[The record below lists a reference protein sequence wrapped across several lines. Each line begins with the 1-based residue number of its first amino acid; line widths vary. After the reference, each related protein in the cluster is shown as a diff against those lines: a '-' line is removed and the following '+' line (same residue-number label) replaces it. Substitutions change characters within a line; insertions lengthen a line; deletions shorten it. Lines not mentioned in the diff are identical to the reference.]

1 MQKIIYW
8 ILLSLVPFCSFSQEA
23 PSPESFLGYSPG
35 SQFTPHYKIV
45 NYFNQVAHAVPGQV
59 KLEQYGLT
67 NEGRPLLLAFIAS
80 PENFRR
86 LDEIRVNNLRLAGV
100 TGDKQLPDE
109 HAPAIVWLSYN
120 VHGNEPSSSE
130 AAMKTL
136 YELVNPASSRSKE
149 WLKNTIVIIDPCMN
163 PDGRDR
169 YVNWFNQMVGK
180 TPNPD
185 PQSREHQ
192 EPWPGGRVNHY
203 NFDLNR
209 DWAWQTQVE
218 TQQRMKAYNSWL
230 PQVHVDFHE
239 QGYNNP
245 YYFAPAAEPYHEVI
259 TPWQREFQVM
269 IGRNNAKYFDE
280 KGWLYFTK
288 QEFDLFYPSYGDTY
302 PIYNGAIGMTY
313 EQGGHSRGGLTV
325 ITADED
331 TLTLTD
337 RVLHHYTTSMATIEL
352 SSLNADKLVHE
363 FRKYF
368 DDAKSKPTGEFKSY
382 FIKADIY
389 GDRLDRLKS
398 LLDKNNIDWIQVNNG
413 SFTGLDYETGKTAAF
428 KATTGDIAVNAN
440 QSKSNLLRVL
450 FERNSRIS
458 DSVTYDIT
466 AWSLPFVYGLQAY
479 GLNAPVAG
487 AGSNNG
493 GSNNATGSN
502 GNNASGSNG
511 NNTSGASDANILGGE
526 YAYAVRWTGLRTAK
540 FLTELLKKGVKT
552 RYTEDAFQSGDQLFE
567 RGTLIITS
575 TGNNTPGKNW
585 SAIAREA
592 AKKTGVTLSPVHSG
606 FVDKGADFGSS
617 RIHMIHKPK
626 CALLTGQ
633 GVSPLNAGEIWH
645 FFDQQLDYPITLINA
660 DEAGYTSLKN
670 YDVLIIPDGYYKILG
685 DKNAAEPIRNW
696 IREGGHLIAMG
707 NAVSQLSKLE
717 WGIRQKTGAEDK
729 KEDEKDKKTEDYS
742 VLRRYGN
749 RERDEVAGS
758 VPGSIYKVELDN
770 THPLAFGYPGYYY
783 TLKQDD
789 NVYEFIKEGGWNVGV
804 LRKDNYVSG
813 FTGNKAKEKLKDG
826 VIFGVEDMGRGEVVY
841 MADDP
846 LFRSFWENG
855 KLLFCN
861 AVFLVGQ

>member
-1 MQKIIYW
+1 MQKIIYL
-8 ILLSLVPFCSFSQEA
+8 ILFSLAPFCSFSQEP
-23 PSPESFLGYSPG
+23 PSPESFLGYSLG
-35 SQFTPHYKIV
+35 SHFTPHFKIV
-45 NYFNQVAHAVPGQV
+45 SYFNQVALAVPGQV
-59 KLEQYGLT
+59 KVEQYGTT

-86 LDEIRVNNLRLAGV
+86 LEDIRLNNLRLAGV
-100 TGDKQLPDE
+100 TRDKLSPE
-109 HAPAIVWLSYN
+109 ENAPAIVWLSYN

-136 YELVNPASSRSKE
+136 YELVNPSNPRSKE

-169 YVNWFNQMVGK
+169 YVNWFTQMVGK
-180 TPNPD
+180 NPNPD
-185 PQSREHQ
+185 PQSREHH

-209 DWAWQTQVE
+209 DWAWQTQIE
-218 TQQRMKAYNSWL
+218 TQQRLKVYNSWL

-245 YYFAPAAEPYHEVI
+245 YYFAPAAEPYHDVI
-259 TPWQREFQVM
+259 TPWQREFQVL
-269 IGRNNAKYFDE
+269 IGRNNAKYFDQN
-280 KGWLYFTK
+280 GWLYFTK

-313 EQGGHSRGGLTV
+313 EQGGHSRGGLAV
-325 ITADED
+325 ITADDD
-331 TLTLTD
+331 TLTLSD
-337 RVLHHYTTSMATIEL
+337 RLLHHYTTSMSTIEL
-352 SSLNADKLVHE
+352 SSLNADKLVKE

-368 DDAKSKPTGEFKSY
+368 ADARSKPTGEFKSY
-382 FIKADIY
+382 FIKADVY

-398 LLDKNNIDWIQVNNG
+398 LLDKNNIEWVAVNSG
-413 SFTGLDYETGKTAAF
+413 SFTGLDYETGKTAGF
-428 KATTGDIAVNAN
+428 KAANGDIAINTN

-466 AWSLPFVYGLQAY
+466 AWSLPYVYGLQAY
-479 GLNAPVAG
+479 GLNTIVGGNATGDANPSNNSGNMAAPVAEQPVR
-487 AGSNNG
+487 
-493 GSNNATGSN
+493 T
-502 GNNASGSNG
+502 
-511 NNTSGASDANILGGE
+511 GE
-526 YAYAVRWTGLRTAK
+526 YAYAVRWTGLRTVK
-540 FLTELLKKGVKT
+540 FLAELLKKGVKT
-552 RYTEDAFQSGDQLFE
+552 RYSEDAFQSGEQSFE

-575 TGNNTPGKNW
+575 TSNNTPAKNW
-585 SAIAREA
+585 SAIVLET
-592 AKKTGVTLSPVHSG
+592 AKKTGVTLYPVLSG

-626 CALLTGQ
+626 VALLTGQ
-633 GVSPLNAGEIWH
+633 EVSSLNAGEVWH
-645 FFDQQLDYPITLINA
+645 FFEQQLDYPITLINA

-670 YDVLIIPDGYYKILG
+670 YDVLIMPDGYYKVLG

-696 IREGGHLIAMG
+696 IREGGRLIAMG
-707 NAVSQLSKLE
+707 SAVSQLAKLE
-717 WGIRQKTGAEDK
+717 WGIRQKTTGDDK
-729 KEDEKDKKTEDYS
+729 KEDDKKAEDYS
-742 VLRRYGN
+742 LLRSYGN

-804 LRKDNYVSG
+804 IKKDNYISG

-826 VIFGVEDMGRGEVVY
+826 LVFGVEEMGRGEVIY